1 MAKLLKPFT
10 WCKIEDQKE
19 SFIEILLDFHIFGEQ
34 MQL

>member
-10 WCKIEDQKE
+10 WCKIEDLKE
-19 SFIEILLDFHIFGEQ
+19 SFIEILQDFHIFGEQ